1 VAAGGADDVEIALG
15 VYVRRVARR
24 WWVVLAA
31 VIVAVAIAAAG
42 SASGH
47 TTYRAQTLIALG
59 TPYTATGGSPITS
72 AFCTSPIAPA
82 TLIKQDAIRIA
93 AEQAAG
99 LKPGQ
104 LKGHA
109 SSQPVAGAVTK
120 LNFTPAVNIIV
131 QGPFAGDKTA
141 KAADALAKGIQTSCS
156 LYALSRL
163 SGTQSRLT
171 RELDEQKTLDIR
183 LAQAQSTLSK
193 VQADKSL
200 SPTVLLLAATVAANT
215 LSNVTQRQTQ
225 LDQFIGEDQ
234 SLLEQIK
241 NVELTQIITKAK
253 ASKVTAGGKSA
264 SFGVAVVLG
273 LIAGIVLALVSEA
286 VVPSR
291 RKET

>member
-1 VAAGGADDVEIALG
+1 VAAGGDDDVEIALG
-15 VYVRRVARR
+15 VYVRRVVRR
-24 WWVVLAA
+24 WWIVLGAI
-31 VIVAVAIAAAG
+31 VVAVVIAFAG
-42 SASGH
+42 SSSGH
-47 TTYRAQTLIALG
+47 TTYRAQALIALG

-82 TLIKQDAIRIA
+82 TLLKQDSIRIA

-131 QGPFAGDKTA
+131 QGPFSGDKTA
-141 KAADALAKGIQTSCS
+141 LAANALAKGIQIGCNT
-156 LYALSRL
+156 YAQSRL
-163 SGTQSRLT
+163 TGTQSRLK
-171 RELDEQKTLDIR
+171 RELDEQKTLDLR
-183 LAQAQSTLSK
+183 LAQAQSTLSQ
-193 VQADKSL
+193 VQADKTL
-200 SPTVLLLAATVAANT
+200 SPTVLLLAATVASNT
-215 LSNVTQRQTQ
+215 LSNVTQRQTS

-241 NVELTQIITKAK
+241 NVELTQIITPAK

-264 SFGVAVVLG
+264 SIGVAIVLG

>member
-1 VAAGGADDVEIALG
+1 VAAGGDDDVEIALG
-15 VYVRRVARR
+15 VYVRRVVRR
-24 WWVVLAA
+24 WWIVLGAI
-31 VIVAVAIAAAG
+31 VVAVVIALA
-42 SASGH
+42 SSSSGH
-47 TTYRAQTLIALG
+47 TTYRAQALIALG

-82 TLIKQDAIRIA
+82 TLIKQDSIRVA

-99 LKPGQ
+99 LKPGR

-131 QGPFAGDKTA
+131 QGPFAGNKTA
-141 KAADALAKGIQTSCS
+141 LAANALAKGIQTGCNV
-156 LYALSRL
+156 YAQSRL

-171 RELDEQKTLDIR
+171 RELDEQKTLDLR

-193 VQADKSL
+193 VQSDKTL
-200 SPTVLLLAATVAANT
+200 SPTVLLLAATVASNT
-215 LSNVTQRQTQ
+215 LSNVTQRQTS

-241 NVELTQIITKAK
+241 NVELTQVITPAK
-253 ASKVTAGGKSA
+253 ASQVTAGGKSA
-264 SFGVAVVLG
+264 SIGVAVVLG